1 MRVWL
6 SLGSNIDPES
16 NIRSAVESL
25 RRIFGSL
32 VLSSV
37 YSGEA
42 VGFDGAPF
50 LNMVVGLDTELAVS
64 KLMERLRGVEDRQ
77 GRIRNDKDK
86 NSPRTIDIDLLTYG
100 DLPLQAGRVVLPRD
114 EITRYAFVLMPL
126 AEVAGDEVH
135 PLTGLTYG
143 ELWAAFDKTRQ
154 TLNPVEL
161 DLN

>member
-16 NIRSAVESL
+16 NIRSAVGNL
-25 RRIFGSL
+25 RRMFGPL

-42 VGFDGAPF
+42 VGFDGDPF
-50 LNMVVGLDTELAVS
+50 LNMVVGLDTELAAS
-64 KLMERLRGVEDRQ
+64 QLMERLRGVEDRQ
-77 GRIRNDKDK
+77 GRVRDDMNK

-100 DLPLQAGRVVLPRD
+100 DLPLQSGRVALPRD
-114 EITRYAFVLMPL
+114 EITRYAFVLKPL
-126 AEVAGDEVH
+126 AEVARDEVH
-135 PLTGLTYG
+135 PLTGRTYG

>member
-1 MRVWL
+1 M

-16 NIRSAVESL
+16 NIRSAVGNL
-25 RRIFGSL
+25 RRMFGSL

-42 VGFDGAPF
+42 VGFDGDPF

-64 KLMERLRGVEDRQ
+64 QLMERLRGVEDRQ
-77 GRIRNDKDK
+77 GRVRDDMNK

-100 DLPLQAGRVVLPRD
+100 DLPLQSGRVALPRD
-114 EITRYAFVLMPL
+114 EITRYAFVLKPL
-126 AEVAGDEVH
+126 AEVARDEVH
-135 PLTGLTYG
+135 PLTGRTYG

>member
-16 NIRSAVESL
+16 NIRLAVGNL
-25 RRIFGSL
+25 RRIFGPL
-32 VLSSV
+32 MLSSV

-42 VGFDGAPF
+42 VGFDGDPF
-50 LNMVVGLDTELAVS
+50 LNMVVGLDTELPVS
-64 KLMERLRGVEDRQ
+64 QLMERLRGVEDRQ
-77 GRIRNDKDK
+77 GRVRDEKDK

-100 DLPLQAGRVVLPRD
+100 DLPLMAGRVVLPRD
-114 EITRYAFVLMPL
+114 EITRYAFVLKPL

-135 PLTGLTYG
+135 PLTGRTYG

-154 TLNPVEL
+154 TLNPVDL
-161 DLN
+161 DLD

>member
-16 NIRSAVESL
+16 NIRSAIQNL
-25 RRIFGSL
+25 GRIFGPL

-42 VGFDGAPF
+42 VGFDGDPF

-64 KLMERLRGVEDRQ
+64 QIMERLRGVEDRQ
-77 GRIRNDKDK
+77 GRIRDAKDK

-100 DLPLQAGRVVLPRD
+100 DLPLRAGRVVLPRD
-114 EITRYAFVLMPL
+114 EITRYAFVLKPL

-135 PLTGLTYG
+135 PLTGRTYG